1 MKKRIAAAALAAVLV
16 CGIIGL
22 RPKAVGLAYAGV
34 ALGVLAFNLL
44 GVMSGQYDDVAEGI
58 GCFVESGVE
67 GWQKAF
73 VGSENTPSWFVSGW
87 QQIYDTCASWFDSG
101 EITISADGKVDLTY
115 DQFLVLY
122 GQIIGISSDTVVDFK
137 SKYDYQFLSAD
148 ITKPI
153 AFDSLPL
160 NDVYAKTV
168 IGQSFAPVYFNDD
181 ICIFGAG
188 YLYVH
193 ITQGEYLC
201 SVRYLPNLDRSTFYN
216 VVGISCSTSV
226 TSFADYLTQHQ
237 IYGIVSLNR
246 VYGSYISSG
255 VQTDKDQEL
264 TSCYVFRNGKLT
276 VQAIS
281 DLDIDLSSLN
291 SGLVTSTGD
300 YYNFVHGIT
309 SCSSSEVIPGL
320 DDLSDVLPLD
330 KTKNPTL
337 EVDTDPSIVNPDD
350 AITVKDVPG
359 NPDMTLTEYKAQ
371 LKLDI
376 DIPSIISTKFPFC
389 IPYDLIRILGVFVAD
404 PVAPVFRIPISTDP
418 SQLEPFKGNQT
429 IGNIP
434 EDFEPM
440 FEIDEELV
448 IDLSVV
454 PLVQPICYTVFIVGF
469 IVLLIHIT
477 PKMINH

>member
-1 MKKRIAAAALAAVLV
+1 M
-16 CGIIGL
+16 
-22 RPKAVGLAYAGV
+22 
-34 ALGVLAFNLL
+34 
-44 GVMSGQYDDVAEGI
+44 
-58 GCFVESGVE
+58 
-67 GWQKAF
+67 
-73 VGSENTPSWFVSGW
+73 VSGL
-87 QQIYDTCASWFDSG
+87 
-101 EITISADGKVDLTY
+101 ISTTGKYGDFLKSIDGFSV
-115 DQFLVLY
+115 
-122 GQIIGISSDTVVDFK
+122 SST
-137 SKYDYQFLSAD
+137 
-148 ITKPI
+148 
-153 AFDSLPL
+153 
-160 NDVYAKTV
+160 
-168 IGQSFAPVYFNDD
+168 AP
-181 ICIFGAG
+181 
-188 YLYVH
+188 
-193 ITQGEYLC
+193 
-201 SVRYLPNLDRSTFYN
+201 
-216 VVGISCSTSV
+216 
-226 TSFADYLTQHQ
+226 
-237 IYGIVSLNR
+237 
-246 VYGSYISSG
+246 
-255 VQTDKDQEL
+255 
-264 TSCYVFRNGKLT
+264 
-276 VQAIS
+276 
-281 DLDIDLSSLN
+281 
-291 SGLVTSTGD
+291 
-300 YYNFVHGIT
+300 
-309 SCSSSEVIPGL
+309 L

>member
-22 RPKAVGLAYAGV
+22 RPKAVGGTVAAIGSIGIAAYYLMMTLIDNSD
-34 ALGVLAFNLL
+34 ALGNVIEDNIEFFSSPDSPWNK
-44 GVMSGQYDDVAEGI
+44 
-58 GCFVESGVE
+58 
-67 GWQKAF
+67 GWNYINHQL
-73 VGSENTPSWFVSGW
+73 
-87 QQIYDTCASWFDSG
+87 QSWFDSG

-115 DQFLVLY
+115 DQYMQLY
-122 GQIIGISSDTVVDFK
+122 HQMIK
-137 SKYDYQFLSAD
+137 SVGKPSLEFESAYKCGFFSAD
-148 ITKPI
+148 LSQPI
-153 AFDSLPL
+153 LVGDLPHISEFF
-160 NDVYAKTV
+160 NTQF
-168 IGQSFAPVYFNDD
+168 GQSFTAVWYNDD
-181 ICIFGAG
+181 CIVFPLFCTIINSFEVNNTRFSYWMNRQVTNSFQLGATPNG
-188 YLYVH
+188 D
-193 ITQGEYLC
+193 TARGGGGEFDDLVRKYAP
-201 SVRYLPNLDRSTFYN
+201 SVYMPSPSMFQY
-216 VVGISCSTSV
+216 
-226 TSFADYLTQHQ
+226 SFEY
-237 IYGIVSLNR
+237 YGNHSF
-246 VYGSYISSG
+246 
-255 VQTDKDQEL
+255 KFEP
-264 TSCYVFRNGKLT
+264 TSCFLYKNGSLT
-276 VQAIS
+276 YTS
-281 DLDIDLSSLN
+281 LSDIDVSEMV
-291 SGLVTSTGD
+291 SGLISTTGKYD
-300 YYNFVHGIT
+300 DFLKSIDGFSV
-309 SCSSSEVIPGL
+309 SSTAPL

-359 NPDMTLTEYKAQ
+359 NPEMTLTEYKAQ

-418 SQLEPFKGNQT
+418 AQLEPFKGNQT

-440 FEIDEELV
+440 FEIDEELI

>member
-22 RPKAVGLAYAGV
+22 RPKAAGGAVAAIGSIGIAAYYLMMTLIDNSDAVGNV
-34 ALGVLAFNLL
+34 IENNIEFFSSPDSPWNK
-44 GVMSGQYDDVAEGI
+44 
-58 GCFVESGVE
+58 
-67 GWQKAF
+67 GWNYINHQL
-73 VGSENTPSWFVSGW
+73 
-87 QQIYDTCASWFDSG
+87 QSWFDSG

-115 DQFLVLY
+115 DQYMQLYHQMIKSVGKPSLEFESAYKCGFFSADLSQPILVGDLPHISEFFNTQS
-122 GQIIGISSDTVVDFK
+122 GQSFTAVWYNDDCIVFPLFCTIINSFEVNNTRFSQWMNRQVTNRFQLSATPNGDTVVGGGGEFDDLVKKYAPSVYMPSPSMFQYSYEYYGNHLFK
-137 SKYDYQFLSAD
+137 FEPTSCFLYKNGSLTYTSLSD
-148 ITKPI
+148 I
-153 AFDSLPL
+153 
-160 NDVYAKTV
+160 DVSEMVSGLIST
-168 IGQSFAPVYFNDD
+168 
-181 ICIFGAG
+181 
-188 YLYVH
+188 
-193 ITQGEYLC
+193 TGEYGDFLKSIDGF
-201 SVRYLPNLDRSTFYN
+201 SVSST
-216 VVGISCSTSV
+216 
-226 TSFADYLTQHQ
+226 A
-237 IYGIVSLNR
+237 
-246 VYGSYISSG
+246 
-255 VQTDKDQEL
+255 
-264 TSCYVFRNGKLT
+264 
-276 VQAIS
+276 
-281 DLDIDLSSLN
+281 
-291 SGLVTSTGD
+291 
-300 YYNFVHGIT
+300 
-309 SCSSSEVIPGL
+309 PL

-359 NPDMTLTEYKAQ
+359 TPEMTLTEYKAQ

-418 SQLEPFKGNQT
+418 AQLEPFKGNQT

>member
-1 MKKRIAAAALAAVLV
+1 M
-16 CGIIGL
+16 
-22 RPKAVGLAYAGV
+22 
-34 ALGVLAFNLL
+34 
-44 GVMSGQYDDVAEGI
+44 
-58 GCFVESGVE
+58 
-67 GWQKAF
+67 
-73 VGSENTPSWFVSGW
+73 
-87 QQIYDTCASWFDSG
+87 
-101 EITISADGKVDLTY
+101 
-115 DQFLVLY
+115 
-122 GQIIGISSDTVVDFK
+122 
-137 SKYDYQFLSAD
+137 
-148 ITKPI
+148 
-153 AFDSLPL
+153 
-160 NDVYAKTV
+160 
-168 IGQSFAPVYFNDD
+168 
-181 ICIFGAG
+181 
-188 YLYVH
+188 
-193 ITQGEYLC
+193 
-201 SVRYLPNLDRSTFYN
+201 
-216 VVGISCSTSV
+216 
-226 TSFADYLTQHQ
+226 
-237 IYGIVSLNR
+237 
-246 VYGSYISSG
+246 
-255 VQTDKDQEL
+255 
-264 TSCYVFRNGKLT
+264 
-276 VQAIS
+276 
-281 DLDIDLSSLN
+281 
-291 SGLVTSTGD
+291 
-300 YYNFVHGIT
+300 
-309 SCSSSEVIPGL
+309 
-320 DDLSDVLPLD
+320 D

>member
-22 RPKAVGLAYAGV
+22 RPKAAGLASAGV

-87 QQIYDTCASWFDSG
+87 QQIYDTCAGWFNSG

-115 DQFLVLY
+115 DQYMQLYHQMIKSVGKPSLEFESAYKCGFFSADLSQPILVGDLP
-122 GQIIGISSDTVVDFK
+122 QSSDLFAT
-137 SKYDYQFLSAD
+137 SG
-148 ITKPI
+148 
-153 AFDSLPL
+153 
-160 NDVYAKTV
+160 
-168 IGQSFAPVYFNDD
+168 GQSFAPVYYNDEK
-181 ICIFGAG
+181 I
-188 YLYVH
+188 V
-193 ITQGEYLC
+193 
-201 SVRYLPNLDRSTFYN
+201 
-216 VVGISCSTSV
+216 
-226 TSFADYLTQHQ
+226 FADYFTW
-237 IYGIVSLNR
+237 
-246 VYGSYISSG
+246 ISQVKLDNGFYNS
-255 VQTDKDQEL
+255 
-264 TSCYVFRNGKLT
+264 SWYVFYVDSGFERRRLLYRGGGC
-276 VQAIS
+276 AFA
-281 DLDIDLSSLN
+281 DIVKEAPTLYMPDLSMLQYSYLSN
-291 SGLVTSTGD
+291 GNQQLAKRDSTKCFVYDGISVTYTDIAEVDISGMSSGLVTTIGDFQLFLKSIQGYSST
-300 YYNFVHGIT
+300 VT
-309 SCSSSEVIPGL
+309 APL

-350 AITVKDVPG
+350 TITVKDVPG

-418 SQLEPFKGNQT
+418 AQLEPFKGNQT

>member
-1 MKKRIAAAALAAVLV
+1 M
-16 CGIIGL
+16 
-22 RPKAVGLAYAGV
+22 
-34 ALGVLAFNLL
+34 
-44 GVMSGQYDDVAEGI
+44 
-58 GCFVESGVE
+58 
-67 GWQKAF
+67 
-73 VGSENTPSWFVSGW
+73 
-87 QQIYDTCASWFDSG
+87 
-101 EITISADGKVDLTY
+101 
-115 DQFLVLY
+115 
-122 GQIIGISSDTVVDFK
+122 
-137 SKYDYQFLSAD
+137 
-148 ITKPI
+148 
-153 AFDSLPL
+153 
-160 NDVYAKTV
+160 
-168 IGQSFAPVYFNDD
+168 
-181 ICIFGAG
+181 
-188 YLYVH
+188 
-193 ITQGEYLC
+193 
-201 SVRYLPNLDRSTFYN
+201 
-216 VVGISCSTSV
+216 
-226 TSFADYLTQHQ
+226 
-237 IYGIVSLNR
+237 
-246 VYGSYISSG
+246 
-255 VQTDKDQEL
+255 
-264 TSCYVFRNGKLT
+264 
-276 VQAIS
+276 
-281 DLDIDLSSLN
+281 N
-291 SGLVTSTGD
+291 SGLVTTIGDFQLFLKSIQGYSST
-300 YYNFVHGIT
+300 VT
-309 SCSSSEVIPGL
+309 APL

>member
-22 RPKAVGLAYAGV
+22 RPKAVGLASAGV

-115 DQFLVLY
+115 DQYMQLY
-122 GQIIGISSDTVVDFK
+122 HQMIK
-137 SKYDYQFLSAD
+137 SVGKPSLEFESAYKCGFFSAD
-148 ITKPI
+148 LSQPI
-153 AFDSLPL
+153 LVSDLPHISEFF
-160 NDVYAKTV
+160 NTEF
-168 IGQSFAPVYFNDD
+168 GQSFTAVWYNDD
-181 ICIFGAG
+181 CIVFPLFCTIINSYEVNNTRFSYWMNRQVTNSFQLAATPNGDTARG
-188 YLYVH
+188 GGVEFDDLVRKYAPSVYMPSPSMF
-193 ITQGEYLC
+193 QYSFEY
-201 SVRYLPNLDRSTFYN
+201 YGNH
-216 VVGISCSTSV
+216 
-226 TSFADYLTQHQ
+226 SF
-237 IYGIVSLNR
+237 
-246 VYGSYISSG
+246 
-255 VQTDKDQEL
+255 KFEP
-264 TSCYVFRNGKLT
+264 TSCFLYKNGSLT
-276 VQAIS
+276 YTS
-281 DLDIDLSSLN
+281 LSDIDVSEMV
-291 SGLVTSTGD
+291 SGLISTTGKYGD
-300 YYNFVHGIT
+300 FLKSIDGFSV
-309 SCSSSEVIPGL
+309 SSTAPL

-418 SQLEPFKGNQT
+418 AQLEPFKGNQT

>member
-22 RPKAVGLAYAGV
+22 RPKAAGGAVAAIGSIGIAAYYLMMTLIDNSD
-34 ALGVLAFNLL
+34 ALGNVIENNIEFFSSPDSPWNK
-44 GVMSGQYDDVAEGI
+44 
-58 GCFVESGVE
+58 
-67 GWQKAF
+67 GWNYINHQL
-73 VGSENTPSWFVSGW
+73 
-87 QQIYDTCASWFDSG
+87 QSWFDSG

-115 DQFLVLY
+115 DQYMQLYHQMIKSVGKPSLEFESAYKCGFFSADLSQPILVGDLPHISEFFNTQS
-122 GQIIGISSDTVVDFK
+122 GQSFTAVWYNDDCIVFPLFCTIINSFEVNNTRFSQWMNRQVTNRFQLSATPNGDTVVGGGGEFDDLVKKYAPSVYMPSPSMFQYSYEYYGNHLFK
-137 SKYDYQFLSAD
+137 FEPTSCFLYKNGSLTYTSLSD
-148 ITKPI
+148 I
-153 AFDSLPL
+153 
-160 NDVYAKTV
+160 DVSEMVSGLIST
-168 IGQSFAPVYFNDD
+168 
-181 ICIFGAG
+181 
-188 YLYVH
+188 
-193 ITQGEYLC
+193 TGEYGDFLKSIDGF
-201 SVRYLPNLDRSTFYN
+201 SVSST
-216 VVGISCSTSV
+216 
-226 TSFADYLTQHQ
+226 A
-237 IYGIVSLNR
+237 
-246 VYGSYISSG
+246 
-255 VQTDKDQEL
+255 
-264 TSCYVFRNGKLT
+264 
-276 VQAIS
+276 
-281 DLDIDLSSLN
+281 
-291 SGLVTSTGD
+291 
-300 YYNFVHGIT
+300 
-309 SCSSSEVIPGL
+309 PL

-359 NPDMTLTEYKAQ
+359 TPEMTLTEYKAQ

-418 SQLEPFKGNQT
+418 AQLEPFKGNQT

>member
-22 RPKAVGLAYAGV
+22 RPKAAGGAVAAIGSIGIAAYYLMMTLIDNSD
-34 ALGVLAFNLL
+34 ALGNVIENNIEFFSSPDSPWNK
-44 GVMSGQYDDVAEGI
+44 
-58 GCFVESGVE
+58 
-67 GWQKAF
+67 GWNYINHQL
-73 VGSENTPSWFVSGW
+73 
-87 QQIYDTCASWFDSG
+87 QSWFDSG

-115 DQFLVLY
+115 DQYMQLYHQMIKSVGKPSLEFESAYKCGFFSADLSQPILVGDLPHISEFFNTQS
-122 GQIIGISSDTVVDFK
+122 GQSFTAVWYNDDCIVFPLFCTIINSFEVNNTRFSQWMNRQVTNRFQLSATPNGDTVVGGGGEFDDLVKKYAPSVYMPSPSMFQYSYEYYGNHLFK
-137 SKYDYQFLSAD
+137 FEPTSCFLYKNGSLTYTSLSD
-148 ITKPI
+148 I
-153 AFDSLPL
+153 
-160 NDVYAKTV
+160 DVSEMVSGLIST
-168 IGQSFAPVYFNDD
+168 
-181 ICIFGAG
+181 
-188 YLYVH
+188 
-193 ITQGEYLC
+193 TGEYGDFLKSIDGF
-201 SVRYLPNLDRSTFYN
+201 SVSST
-216 VVGISCSTSV
+216 
-226 TSFADYLTQHQ
+226 A
-237 IYGIVSLNR
+237 
-246 VYGSYISSG
+246 
-255 VQTDKDQEL
+255 
-264 TSCYVFRNGKLT
+264 
-276 VQAIS
+276 
-281 DLDIDLSSLN
+281 
-291 SGLVTSTGD
+291 
-300 YYNFVHGIT
+300 
-309 SCSSSEVIPGL
+309 PL

-376 DIPSIISTKFPFC
+376 DIPSIISTTFPFC

-418 SQLEPFKGNQT
+418 AQLEPFKGNQT

>member
-22 RPKAVGLAYAGV
+22 RPKAAGGAVAAIGSIGIAAYYLMMTLIDNSD
-34 ALGVLAFNLL
+34 ALGNVIENNIEFFSSPDSPWNK
-44 GVMSGQYDDVAEGI
+44 
-58 GCFVESGVE
+58 
-67 GWQKAF
+67 GWNYINHQL
-73 VGSENTPSWFVSGW
+73 
-87 QQIYDTCASWFDSG
+87 QSWFDSG

-115 DQFLVLY
+115 DQYMQLYHQMIKSVGKPSLEFESAYKCGFFSADLSQPILVGDLPHISEFFNTQS
-122 GQIIGISSDTVVDFK
+122 GQSFTAVWYNDDCIVFPLFCTIINSFEVNNTRFSQWMNRQVTNRFQLSATPNGDTVVGGGGEFDDLVKKYAPSVYMPSPSMFQYSYEYYGNHLFK
-137 SKYDYQFLSAD
+137 FEPTSCFLYKNGSLTYTSLSD
-148 ITKPI
+148 I
-153 AFDSLPL
+153 
-160 NDVYAKTV
+160 DVSEMVSGLIST
-168 IGQSFAPVYFNDD
+168 
-181 ICIFGAG
+181 
-188 YLYVH
+188 
-193 ITQGEYLC
+193 TGEYGDFLKSIDGF
-201 SVRYLPNLDRSTFYN
+201 SVSST
-216 VVGISCSTSV
+216 
-226 TSFADYLTQHQ
+226 A
-237 IYGIVSLNR
+237 
-246 VYGSYISSG
+246 
-255 VQTDKDQEL
+255 
-264 TSCYVFRNGKLT
+264 
-276 VQAIS
+276 
-281 DLDIDLSSLN
+281 
-291 SGLVTSTGD
+291 
-300 YYNFVHGIT
+300 
-309 SCSSSEVIPGL
+309 PL

-418 SQLEPFKGNQT
+418 AQLEPFKGNQT

-434 EDFEPM
+434 KDFEPM

>member
-1 MKKRIAAAALAAVLV
+1 MNRQVTNSFQLAATPN
-16 CGIIGL
+16 GDTARG
-22 RPKAVGLAYAGV
+22 G
-34 ALGVLAFNLL
+34 
-44 GVMSGQYDDVAEGI
+44 
-58 GCFVESGVE
+58 GVE
-67 GWQKAF
+67 FDDLVRKYAPSVYMPSPSMFQYSFEYYGNHSFKF
-73 VGSENTPSWFVSGW
+73 EPTSCFLYKNGSLTYTSLSDIDVSEMVSGL
-87 QQIYDTCASWFDSG
+87 
-101 EITISADGKVDLTY
+101 ISTTGKYGDFLKSIDGFSV
-115 DQFLVLY
+115 
-122 GQIIGISSDTVVDFK
+122 SST
-137 SKYDYQFLSAD
+137 
-148 ITKPI
+148 
-153 AFDSLPL
+153 
-160 NDVYAKTV
+160 
-168 IGQSFAPVYFNDD
+168 AP
-181 ICIFGAG
+181 
-188 YLYVH
+188 
-193 ITQGEYLC
+193 
-201 SVRYLPNLDRSTFYN
+201 
-216 VVGISCSTSV
+216 
-226 TSFADYLTQHQ
+226 
-237 IYGIVSLNR
+237 
-246 VYGSYISSG
+246 
-255 VQTDKDQEL
+255 
-264 TSCYVFRNGKLT
+264 
-276 VQAIS
+276 
-281 DLDIDLSSLN
+281 
-291 SGLVTSTGD
+291 
-300 YYNFVHGIT
+300 
-309 SCSSSEVIPGL
+309 L

-418 SQLEPFKGNQT
+418 AQLEPFKGNQT